1 VVLSGGDA
9 AFRVSV
15 DVVALT
21 VLDDRLSVLVS
32 RRAEPP
38 YQGRRGLPG
47 CDLLHDEDLD
57 ATARRALREQT
68 GPVSALARIE
78 QLATYGAPRRD
89 PRRRTVSVAWLAV
102 LPVVA
107 EPGGGRWAWQPAE
120 RLLASGRLAFGHRRL
135 LADGV
140 ERARAK
146 LEYSNIATAFLGP
159 EFTIAALRG
168 IYEVV
173 WGHRLDAGNF
183 HRKVTR
189 TDGFVEPTGRR
200 RQIGRGRPAELFR
213 AGAEESLHPPL
224 TRRSLEQRSVDL
236 GSPVR
241 RHPTRGAGHGLVRG
255 A

>member
-38 YQGRRGLPG
+38 YRGRWGLPG
-47 CDLLHDEDLD
+47 CDLVHDEDLE
-57 ATARRALREQT
+57 ATARRALRERT
-68 GPVSALARIE
+68 GRATSSARIE

-102 LPVVA
+102 LPVLA
-107 EPGGGRWAWQPAE
+107 EPGGGRAWKPAD
-120 RLLASGRLAFGHRRL
+120 RLLASGRLAFDHGRL

-146 LEYSNIATAFLGP
+146 LEYSNIATAFLEP

-200 RQIGRGRPAELFR
+200 RQTGRGRPAELFR

-224 TRRSLEQRSVDL
+224 TRRSFEQRSVDL

-241 RHPTRGAGHGLVRG
+241 RHPARGAGHGLVRG